1 MKILLAGLVAA
12 PFVLAG
18 VAEAEVAPSSSQ
30 RATLSA
36 IHLVAATDSTDRQ
49 TYVRKKNSGMEE
61 WRSKIDHFNARMEAN
76 ATAADQA
83 ASREIKGAWSHVEQA
98 SSALDLVGEDG
109 WTNAKV
115 AYERASRDLKATWA
129 RVGPAKN

>member
-1 MKILLAGLVAA
+1 MKILLAALVASH
-12 PFVLAG
+12 FVLVG
-18 VAEAEVAPSSSQ
+18 VAEAQAAPSSPQ
-30 RATLSA
+30 HAMPSA
-36 IHLVAATDSTDRQ
+36 IILVAATDSTDRQ
-49 TYVRKKNSGMEE
+49 IYVRKKNSGMEE

-98 SSALDLVGEDG
+98 SSTLDSVGEDG
-109 WTNAKV
+109 WDNAKV
-115 AYERASRDLKATWA
+115 AYERASRELMATWA

>member
-1 MKILLAGLVAA
+1 MRILLAALVAS

-18 VAEAEVAPSSSQ
+18 VAEAEAAPSSP
-30 RATLSA
+30 RVATPGA
-36 IHLVAATDSTDRQ
+36 ILLAAATDSTDRE

-61 WRSKIDHFNARMEAN
+61 WRNKIDRFNARMEAD
-76 ATAADQA
+76 ATAAHQA
-83 ASREIKGAWSHVEQA
+83 ASHEIKAAWSHVEQA
-98 SSALDLVGEDG
+98 SSTLDLVGEDG
-109 WTNAKV
+109 WDNAKV